1 MDMDAMTSEE
11 DMKVAME
18 SYMEKFMECVEEHS
32 NVSTR
37 IVSLLKNAYER
48 GLL

>member
-1 MDMDAMTSEE
+1 MDMDSMTTEE
-11 DMKVAME
+11 DMKLAME
-18 SYMEKFMECVEEHS
+18 NYEQRFMECVDENAS
-32 NVSTR
+32 VSTR